1 MEYKKEIMQC
11 NKIDKGVDGCRRIN
25 QQLNQCSKQN
35 NIENTKQSDW
45 HIESETTFKSV
56 LLNKTVEE
64 SLIYRK
70 KYILSKD
77 VNTAICD
84 KSPSHSKNTKSIR
97 KSRKRLT
104 SEFNFLDLKQ
114 NKMVSFQYV
123 LFLHTHSMPT

>member
-1 MEYKKEIMQC
+1 MRP
-11 NKIDKGVDGCRRIN
+11 NKIDKGEVDVCRRTN
-25 QQLNQCSKQN
+25 QQLNQHSKQK

-45 HIESETTFKSV
+45 HIESETTFKSI

-84 KSPSHSKNTKSIR
+84 KSPSHSKNAKSLR
-97 KSRKRLT
+97 KSKKRLT
-104 SEFNFLDLKQ
+104 SEFNSLDLKQ
-114 NKMVSFQYV
+114 NKMVSFQSV
-123 LFLHTHSMPT
+123 LFLHTH